1 MINLLLLVL
10 AVSIAGFGL
19 HRYWL
24 AKQTLNKMDRLLDAA
39 IDGQKIQENFVDSY
53 DERIVKKLKTFVDS
67 RELITE
73 STSSESQNIH
83 ELIANI
89 AHQTKTPITNISM
102 FSELLK
108 EIEDPEQIHEYI
120 DDINQQSQKLKHL
133 IEELMKTSYL
143 ENHLIK
149 TAPKRNSYS
158 DLIMESVEAFQHLA
172 SQKQMTIQTE
182 MASEVYGHFD
192 EQWSKEALGNL
203 LDNAIKY
210 GDEGSVIDVRLKE
223 LESFIRIDVSN
234 QGTAISEAVHGKI
247 FQRFYRDEA
256 TQGTEGLGIGLY
268 LVREIMQ
275 LQGGLVKVET
285 QGDRNTFSLFFKK

>member
-1 MINLLLLVL
+1 MINLLLIVL
-10 AVSIAGFGL
+10 AVIIAGIGL
-19 HRYWL
+19 HHYWL
-24 AKQTLNKMDRLLDAA
+24 AKQTLHKMDRLLDAA
-39 IDGQKIQENFVDSY
+39 IDGQRIQENFVDSY
-53 DERIVKKLKTFVDS
+53 DERIVKKLKNFVDS
-67 RELITE
+67 RELLTK
-73 STSSESQNIH
+73 STTLESQNIH

-108 EIEDPEQIHEYI
+108 ETADPEQIHEYI

-149 TAPKRNSYS
+149 TVPKPNSYS
-158 DLIMESVEAFQHLA
+158 DLITESIEAFQQLA
-172 SQKQMTIQTE
+172 SQKKMTFQTE
-182 MASEVYGHFD
+182 IASEVCGYFD

-223 LESFIRIDVSN
+223 LESFVQIDVSN
-234 QGTAISEAVHGKI
+234 QGPAISEAFHGKI

-256 TQGTEGLGIGLY
+256 AKVTEGLGIGLY

-275 LQGGLVKVET
+275 LQGGLVRVET

>member
-1 MINLLLLVL
+1 MINLLLLAL
-10 AVSIAGFGL
+10 AVFIAGFGL
-19 HRYWL
+19 RRYWL

-39 IDGQKIQENFVDSY
+39 IDGQRIQESFVDSY

-67 RELITE
+67 RELMTE
-73 STSSESQNIH
+73 STTFESQNIH

-108 EIEDPEQIHEYI
+108 ETENPEQLHEYI

-149 TAPKRNSYS
+149 TAPKLNSYS
-158 DLIMESVEAFQHLA
+158 DLITESTEAFQHLA
-172 SQKQMTIQTE
+172 SQKKMTIQTE
-182 MASEVYGHFD
+182 IASDVDGDFD

-210 GDEGSVIDVRLKE
+210 GDAGSVIEVRFKE
-223 LESFIRIDVSN
+223 LESFIQIDVSN
-234 QGTAISEAVHGKI
+234 QGAAISEAVHGKI

-256 TQGTEGLGIGLY
+256 AQGTEGLGIGLY

-275 LQGGLVKVET
+275 LQGGLVKVEA
-285 QGDRNTFSLFFKK
+285 QDDRNTFSLFFKK